1 MQLAK
6 SSKNLECDET
16 PCHFFLIA
24 ACLSGNVY
32 TRLIESHDA
41 EKTKHISP
49 QESSSTSEK
58 PKPNCVVKWC

>member
-1 MQLAK
+1 MWQIFDLPVVIDML
-6 SSKNLECDET
+6 SVLEAMT
-16 PCHFFLIA
+16 A

-32 TRLIESHDA
+32 TRLIESYDA
-41 EKTKHISP
+41 EKTKQISP